1 MSLQICP
8 RTAQDGR
15 AELNKLG
22 KVLVVGAGP
31 AGMMAA
37 VKAAEN
43 GASVTL
49 LEKTERV
56 GKKMAITGKG
66 RCNMTNAASVQE
78 IIKNIP
84 GNGAFLN
91 SAIRFFDNGD
101 VVAFFEN
108 QGVPTVTERGG
119 RVFPA
124 SSKAS
129 DAVDALLRRLHELH
143 VAVRL
148 RAEVRGLMAE
158 DGRVSGVR
166 LSSGEVIAADAVIVA
181 TGGASYPRTGS
192 TGDGFRM
199 AEAVGHTV
207 ETPTP
212 ALVPLETEEDWPK
225 ALSGLSLKNV
235 RVRLFSDS
243 EPREKIGEAFGEMMF
258 THFGVTGPIIL
269 TLSRAAAMYLRTQE
283 TLDMELDLKP
293 ALDAETLE
301 KRVQRDFE
309 TYKNKQVK
317 NAMVDLLP
325 ARLIA
330 PVLDLAYIDEG
341 KPVHQITRAERL
353 RVVEVLKRL
362 PLTISRTRPIDEA
375 IVTAGGVSVRELN
388 PKTMESKLVRGLYF
402 AGEVADVD
410 GFTGGYNLQAAF
422 SMGAAAGT
430 WSAKMSEE

>member
-1 MSLQICP
+1 M
-8 RTAQDGR
+8 
-15 AELNKLG
+15 G
-22 KVLVVGAGP
+22 KILIVGAGP

-37 VKAAEN
+37 IKAAEN
-43 GASVTL
+43 GAAVLL

-56 GKKMAITGKG
+56 GKKMMITGKG
-66 RCNMTNAASVQE
+66 RCNMTNAAQIPD

-84 GNGAFLN
+84 GNGVFLN
-91 SAIRFFDNGD
+91 SAIRFFDNEE

-108 QGVPTVTERGG
+108 AGVPTVTERGG

-124 SSKAS
+124 SSRAS
-129 DAVDALLRRLHELH
+129 DAVDAMLHRLHELG
-143 VAVRL
+143 VEVRL
-148 RAEVRGLMAE
+148 RAEVQELMAE
-158 DGRVSGVR
+158 DGRVLGVR
-166 LSSGEVIAADAVIVA
+166 LSSGEEIFADAVIVA

-199 AEAVGHTV
+199 AGAVGHRI
-207 ETPTP
+207 EPLTP

-225 ALSGLSLKNV
+225 ELSGLSLKNV
-235 RVRLFSDS
+235 RVRLFSEG
-243 EPREKIGEAFGEMMF
+243 EPREKLGEAFGEMMF

-269 TLSRAAAMYLRTQE
+269 TLSRMAAMYLRAHDFLSAE
-283 TLDMELDLKP
+283 IDLKP
-293 ALDAETLE
+293 ALDEETLE

-309 TYKNKQVK
+309 KYKNKQTK

-341 KPVHQITRAERL
+341 KPVHQVTRAERL
-353 RVVEVLKRL
+353 RIVEMLKHL
-362 PLTISRTRPIDEA
+362 PLTIPRTRPIDEA
-375 IVTAGGVSVRELN
+375 IVTAGGVSVREIN
-388 PKTMESKLVRGLYF
+388 PKTMESKIMHGLYF

-410 GFTGGYNLQAAF
+410 GFTGGFNLQAAF

-430 WSAKMSEE
+430 WAARRSEV

>member
-1 MSLQICP
+1 MM
-8 RTAQDGR
+8 
-15 AELNKLG
+15 G

-37 VKAAEN
+37 IKAAEN

-49 LEKTERV
+49 LEKMDRV

-66 RCNMTNAASVQE
+66 RCNMTNAAPVPE
-78 IIKNIP
+78 IIKNIS

-91 SAIRFFDNGD
+91 SAIRFFDNED
-101 VVAFFEN
+101 VIAFFEN
-108 QGVPTVTERGG
+108 AGVPTVTERGG

-129 DAVDALLRRLHELH
+129 DAVDALLHRIHESG
-143 VAVRL
+143 VAVRFHT
-148 RAEVRGLMAE
+148 EVKDLLVE
-158 DGRVSGVR
+158 DGRAQGVR
-166 LSSGEVIAADAVIVA
+166 LTSGEDIFADAVIVA

-207 ETPTP
+207 EPPTP
-212 ALVPLETEEDWPK
+212 ALVPLETEEEWPWE
-225 ALSGLSLKNV
+225 LTGLSLKNV
-235 RVRLFSDS
+235 RFRLFSEA
-243 EPREKIGEAFGEMMF
+243 EPPGKIGEAFGEMMF

-269 TLSRAAAMYLRTQE
+269 TLSRTAAIYLRTHE
-283 TLDMELDLKP
+283 FLSAEIDLKP
-293 ALDAETLE
+293 ALDEDTLE

-309 TYKNKQVK
+309 KYKNKQVK
-317 NAMVDLLP
+317 NAAVDLLP

-330 PVLDLAYIDEG
+330 PVLDLAYIDEE
-341 KPVHQITRAERL
+341 KPVHQITRGERL
-353 RVVEVLKRL
+353 RIVETLKHL
-362 PLTISRTRPIDEA
+362 PLTITRTRPIDEA
-375 IVTAGGVSVRELN
+375 IVTAGGVSVKELN
-388 PKTMESKLVRGLYF
+388 PKTMESKLVKGLYF
-402 AGEVADVD
+402 VGEVADVD

-430 WSAKMSEE
+430 WAAKQSE